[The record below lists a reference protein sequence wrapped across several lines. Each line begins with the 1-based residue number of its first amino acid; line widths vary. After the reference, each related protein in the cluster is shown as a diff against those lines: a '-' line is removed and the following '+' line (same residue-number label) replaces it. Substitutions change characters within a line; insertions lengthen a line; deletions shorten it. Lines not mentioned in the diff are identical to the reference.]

1 MIRRPPRST
10 LFPYTTLFRSLDP
23 HRHPAAVDGHHQTR
37 DGVGVDRPGAG
48 ARPGAAPAGPDPD
61 VVLVGPGVVPAGT
74 QGRAPAGVSSIPSH
88 RAMKSG
94 SVLLTAPGSRTST
107 PSTASPRTAAAC
119 TIRWSA

>member
-23 HRHPAAVDGHHQTR
+23 HRHPAAVDGDHQAR

-61 VVLVGPGVVPAGT
+61 VVLVGPRSEEHTSELQSRQYLVC
-74 QGRAPAGVSSIPSH
+74 RLLLEKKIIIYLVSL
-88 RAMKSG
+88 
-94 SVLLTAPGSRTST
+94 VF
-107 PSTASPRTAAAC
+107 PR
-119 TIRWSA
+119 